1 MRNKPHKNQM
11 REFKNGKL
19 PAGIADKNVEF
30 FAKDE
35 KVFAII
41 DTKITPPNEWPD
53 WLHEGIL
60 RDMEKHPDAVEAL
73 VEAGFV
79 TDSEMITQYIK
90 CRYSAL
96 DNTPDM
102 IGGKLQETEY
112 IDCELRGS
120 CPFEGRI
127 CSLLKANYGTLT
139 PREIE
144 VLKLIPEGLLDK
156 EIADRMGISVLTVG
170 VFMKNIREKTGY
182 KNKAELVRFAFEK
195 NLI

>member
-1 MRNKPHKNQM
+1 MRNKPIKTQM
-11 REFKNGKL
+11 INFSSGKL

-35 KVFAII
+35 KIFALI
-41 DTKITPPNEWPD
+41 DGNIAPPNEWPD
-53 WLHEGIL
+53 WLYEGVFS
-60 RDMEKHPDAVEAL
+60 DMEKHPEAVEAL
-73 VEAGFV
+73 VKAGFI
-79 TDSEMITQYIK
+79 TDAEMVSQYIK

-96 DNTPDM
+96 DNDPDM
-102 IGGKLQETEY
+102 VEGELQDSEY
-112 IDCELRGS
+112 IDCNLRGT
-120 CPFEGRI
+120 CPYEGRI
-127 CSLLKANYGTLT
+127 CSLLKAKYGTLT

-156 EIADRMGISVLTVG
+156 EIATKMGISVLTVG